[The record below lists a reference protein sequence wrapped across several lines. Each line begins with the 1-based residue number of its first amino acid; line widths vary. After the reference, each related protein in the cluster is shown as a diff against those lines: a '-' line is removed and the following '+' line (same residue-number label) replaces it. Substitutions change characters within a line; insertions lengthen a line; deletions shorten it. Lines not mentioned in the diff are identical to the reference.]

1 MYYELNQ
8 VYSFEGYV
16 IDCSLQEPES
26 TFLHP
31 TPEYTIEIEQRN
43 PYLEEELIEFF
54 EQVACPHRPKNYLFR
69 GAKGIKFTS
78 VIKPRVP
85 KGIEPYTHTP
95 VVVRAKPTTN
105 GEFVSNCALTLVT
118 VFKQPEAIEPDW
130 YSMTANGYNFWFCSH
145 MLTPASFA

>member
-1 MYYELNQ
+1 MYYQLNQ

-26 TFLHP
+26 SFLHP
-31 TPEYTIEIEQRN
+31 TPEYTIEIDQ
-43 PYLEEELIEFF
+43 PHTQYLEEELIELF

-69 GAKGIKFTS
+69 GAQGVKFTS

-85 KGIEPYTHTP
+85 KGIEPGTL

-118 VFKQPEAIEPDW
+118 VFKQPEEEKIDFDPETD
-130 YSMTANGYNFWFCSH
+130 SDCNF
-145 MLTPASFA
+145 

>member
-26 TFLHP
+26 SFLHP
-31 TPEYTIEIEQRN
+31 TPEYTIEIDQ
-43 PYLEEELIEFF
+43 PHTQYLEEELIELF

-69 GAKGIKFTS
+69 GAQGVKFTS

-85 KGIEPYTHTP
+85 KGIEPGTL

-118 VFKQPEAIEPDW
+118 VFKRPEATEPD
-130 YSMTANGYNFWFCSH
+130 YDFDPETDYDF
-145 MLTPASFA
+145 

>member
-26 TFLHP
+26 SFLHP
-31 TPEYTIEIEQRN
+31 TPEYTIEIDQ
-43 PYLEEELIEFF
+43 PHTQYLEEELIELF

-69 GAKGIKFTS
+69 GAQGVKFTS

-85 KGIEPYTHTP
+85 KGIEPGTL

-118 VFKQPEAIEPDW
+118 VFKQPEEEMIDFDPETDSD
-130 YSMTANGYNFWFCSH
+130 YDF
-145 MLTPASFA
+145 

>member
-8 VYSFEGYV
+8 VYSFEGDV

-26 TFLHP
+26 SFFRP

-54 EQVACPHRPKNYLFR
+54 EEVACPHRPKNYLFR
-69 GAKGIKFTS
+69 GAQGIRFTC

-85 KGIEPYTHTP
+85 KGIERFTP
-95 VVVRAKPTTN
+95 VVVRAKPTIN

-118 VFKQPEAIEPDW
+118 VFKQPEEEKIDFDPETD
-130 YSMTANGYNFWFCSH
+130 SDYNF
-145 MLTPASFA
+145 

>member
-16 IDCSLQEPES
+16 IDCSLEVPES
-26 TFLHP
+26 SFLHP
-31 TPEYTIEIEQRN
+31 TPEYTIEIDQ
-43 PYLEEELIEFF
+43 PHTQYLEEELIELF

-69 GAKGIKFTS
+69 GAQGVKFTS
-78 VIKPRVP
+78 LIKPRVP
-85 KGIEPYTHTP
+85 KGIEPGTL

-118 VFKQPEAIEPDW
+118 VFKLPEAIEPDCDFDPETD
-130 YSMTANGYNFWFCSH
+130 YDF
-145 MLTPASFA
+145 